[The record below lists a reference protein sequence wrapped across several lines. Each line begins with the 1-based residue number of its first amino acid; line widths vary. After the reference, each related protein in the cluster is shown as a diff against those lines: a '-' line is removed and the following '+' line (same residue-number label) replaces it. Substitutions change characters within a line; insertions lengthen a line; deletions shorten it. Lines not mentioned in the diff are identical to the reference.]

1 MPLKT
6 PAEAVADLRK
16 RGLSIALWASRN
28 RVSKLV
34 AYSVLNGRNRGTLGE
49 GHRAAVL
56 LGIKEG
62 IIEETPE

>member
-16 RGLSIALWASRN
+16 RGLSISSWARRHGVSR
-28 RVSKLV
+28 L
-34 AYSVLNGRNRGTLGE
+34 AAWGVLRGSNKGSYGD